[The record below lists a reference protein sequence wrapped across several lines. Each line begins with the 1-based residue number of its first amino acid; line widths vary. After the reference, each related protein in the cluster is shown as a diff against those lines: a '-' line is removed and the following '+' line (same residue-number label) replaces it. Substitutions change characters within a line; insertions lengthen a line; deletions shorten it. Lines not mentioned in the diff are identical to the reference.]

1 MSPHQCRA
9 ARGLLDM
16 SQSLL
21 AEAAGLSLSTV
32 VGYERQRRRVSDEL
46 IAAMKAALE
55 AAGVQFTNGKRP
67 GVRMRKS

>member
-21 AEAAGLSLSTV
+21 AEAAGSSLSTV

>member
-32 VGYERQRRRVSDEL
+32 VGYERQRRRVSDES